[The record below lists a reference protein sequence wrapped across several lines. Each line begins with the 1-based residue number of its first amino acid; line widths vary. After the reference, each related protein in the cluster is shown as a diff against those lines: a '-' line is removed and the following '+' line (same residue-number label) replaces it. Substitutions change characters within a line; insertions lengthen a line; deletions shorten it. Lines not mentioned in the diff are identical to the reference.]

1 MENALTKNRF
11 FWGLLLAWTPWVPTM
26 IGVGYLFIGI
36 NNSKA
41 TGLAAVAGGMAE
53 LLVWWGIAA
62 MFVTQIAA
70 IVWLFR
76 SLSSSDL
83 FAQHACCR
91 IHPGQ
96 RNDTASLV
104 HLPVRGASLYGKHSY
119 PLTAI

>member
-26 IGVGYLFIGI
+26 IGVGYLFIGT

-41 TGLAAVAGGMAE
+41 IGLAAVAGGMAE

-70 IVWLFR
+70 IMWLFR
-76 SLSSSDL
+76 SFSSSDFLRSTLAVVSILASGMTLLLLCTFL
-83 FAQHACCR
+83 FVAHR
-91 IHPGQ
+91 FMENTPTH
-96 RNDTASLV
+96 
-104 HLPVRGASLYGKHSY
+104 
-119 PLTAI
+119 